1 MRILALL
8 LCLAA
13 PASAQGLGSVWLPT
27 RDAPRPAEEVAEILR
42 AVDDGAIL
50 VAAAEDAAQG
60 LDVRPA
66 LRVAQADRAT
76 RAALLDSLD
85 AALARLRA
93 AVATVAAERDSLRA
107 ALDAVPSDTAER
119 IAAARA
125 EGLALGRATGIELGR
140 AQARAEL
147 LDAVNELIRALGA
160 DEVGPSAPPTRQ

>member
-1 MRILALL
+1 MRILSLL

-13 PASAQGLGSVWLPT
+13 PASAQGIGSVWLPPVT
-27 RDAPRPAEEVAEILR
+27 EPRPPEHVAEILR
-42 AVDDGAIL
+42 HVDDGAIL

-60 LDVRPA
+60 IDVRPA

-107 ALDAVPSDTAER
+107 ALADVPTDTDER
-119 IAAARA
+119 IAAARS
-125 EGLALGRATGIELGR
+125 EGLALGRASGIELGR

-147 LDAVNELIRALGA
+147 LDAVNEILRALRA
-160 DEVGPSAPPTRQ
+160 DEVGPSAPPTRR